1 MKNQVQRVRKG
12 NPNKRKP
19 HVVPSTAVQTS
30 RVLSELV
37 DDLLHLVGRGESL
50 DELQRRRK
58 VVQVVS
64 AATSDERKSKRQR
77 TTVARMVPG
86 AILM

>member
-1 MKNQVQRVRKG
+1 MKSQVQRVRKR
-12 NPNKRKP
+12 NPNKGKP
-19 HVVPSTAVQTS
+19 HVVPSTTVETG
-30 RVLSELV
+30 RVISELV

-58 VVQVVS
+58 IVQVVS
-64 AATSDERKSKRQR
+64 AATSDERKSKRQH